1 MLTPVDDALAAILG
15 ATRPLEPQ
23 ELTLGDC
30 HGLVLAQEIVAREA
44 HPPFDNSA
52 VDGYAVR
59 ATGAAGTWTVV
70 EEIAAGAV
78 PQKTLQAGEAARIA
92 TGAML
97 PGGADA
103 IVMQEDATRT
113 GDRVEL
119 AAARSGENVRPK
131 GEHLSEGAVVMK
143 PGQLLGPAQL
153 SMAAYLGYGTLR
165 CHRRPDVVIL
175 TSGDELVEPGRPL
188 GPGQIYN
195 SNAYA
200 LEAAVRENGGHALRL
215 PLVKDDPAALRA
227 VLESVDADLLITSA
241 GVSVGDRDYVLKVL
255 QELGAEL
262 TLWRIA
268 MRPGKPLG
276 FGHYKGHPFLALPG
290 NPVSSLVTFEIFGK
304 PLLTRLRGLP
314 DAEVDV
320 VDAILDEP
328 VSKKP
333 ELRFFHR
340 CQLRREDGNWRAR
353 LTGHQGSH
361 ILHSLVLAD
370 GLLDLPQGVSHVDA
384 GSSVKVRLL
393 WNSRGGARV

>member
-1 MLTPVDDALAAILG
+1 MLTPVDDALAAIL
-15 ATRPLEPQ
+15 AVSKPLAPV

-30 HGLVLAQEIVAREA
+30 HGLVLAQEVVAREA

-52 VDGYAVR
+52 VDGYAVL
-59 ATGAAGTWTVV
+59 ATGQPGQWTVV
-70 EEIAAGAV
+70 EEIPAGAV
-78 PQKTLQAGEAARIA
+78 PQKTLQPGEAARIA

-103 IVMQEDATRT
+103 VVMQEDATRE
-113 GDRVEL
+113 GDRVVL
-119 AAARSGENVRPK
+119 AAARAGENVRPK
-131 GEHLSEGAVVMK
+131 GEHLAEGVVVMK
-143 PGQLLGPAQL
+143 PGLLIGPAQL

-188 GPGQIYN
+188 SPGQIYN

-200 LEAAVRENGGHALRL
+200 LEAAVRENGGHPLRL

-314 DAEVDV
+314 DTDVEV

-328 VSKKP
+328 VRKKE

-340 CQLRREDGNWRAR
+340 CQLHRVDGQWHAR
-353 LTGHQGSH
+353 LTGNQGSH

-370 GLLDLPQGVSHVDA
+370 GLLDLPQGVDHVDA

-393 WNSRGGARV
+393 WNSAQRMR

>member
-1 MLTPVDDALAAILG
+1 M
-15 ATRPLEPQ
+15 
-23 ELTLGDC
+23 
-30 HGLVLAQEIVAREA
+30 VAREA
-44 HPPFDNSA
+44 HPPFANSA
-52 VDGYAVR
+52 VDGYAIR
-59 ATGAAGTWTVV
+59 ATGQPGVFTVV
-70 EEIAAGAV
+70 EEIPAGAV
-78 PQKTLQAGEAARIA
+78 PTRALKEGEAARIA

-97 PGGADA
+97 PEGADA
-103 IVMQEDATRT
+103 SVMQEDATRE
-113 GDRVEL
+113 GERVQL
-119 AAARSGENVRPK
+119 AAARTGENVRPK
-131 GEHLSEGAVVMK
+131 GEHLPEGAVVLT

-153 SMAAYLGYGTLR
+153 SMAAYLGYGTLL
-165 CHRRPDVVIL
+165 CHPRPDVVIL

-200 LEAAVRENGGHALRL
+200 LEAAVREIGGHALRL
-215 PLVKDDPAALRA
+215 PLVKDDPEALRV

-241 GVSVGDRDYVLKVL
+241 GVSVGDRDYVLRVL

-304 PLLTRLRGLP
+304 PLITRLRGLP

-328 VSKKP
+328 VKKKD

-340 CQLRREDGNWRAR
+340 CTLHRESDGWHAR
-353 LTGHQGSH
+353 LTGNQGSH
-361 ILHSLVLAD
+361 ILNSLVLAD
-370 GLLDLPQGVSHVDA
+370 GLLDLPAGTSTIDA

-393 WNSRGGARV
+393 WNSRGRIPP